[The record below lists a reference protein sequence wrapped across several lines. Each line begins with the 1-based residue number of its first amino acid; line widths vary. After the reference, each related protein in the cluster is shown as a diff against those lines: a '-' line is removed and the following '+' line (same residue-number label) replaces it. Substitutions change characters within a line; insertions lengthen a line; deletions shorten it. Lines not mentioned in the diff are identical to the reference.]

1 MNKYKSAEQ
10 RLCAAV
16 DLNCPACAHVWL
28 PTEDALEALMGGQSI
43 PCATCTQ
50 ALVLPEADH
59 QAMKR
64 RLSRSNWAD
73 LTSGLGVVLCFIGVL
88 TVRHYTGDLTAFMVA
103 AALAFVWWF
112 MKEIVSDSTFLNVT
126 LLPAPQA

>member
-1 MNKYKSAEQ
+1 MNRYKSAEQ

-16 DLNCPACAHVWL
+16 DLNCPTCAHVWL
-28 PTEDALEALMGGQSI
+28 PNEDELEALMGGQSI
-43 PCATCTQ
+43 PCAKCAQ
-50 ALVLPEADH
+50 ALVLPEADR
-59 QAMKR
+59 QAMTR

-73 LTSGLGVVLCFIGVL
+73 LATGLGLLLYLIGVL

-112 MKEIVSDSTFLNVT
+112 MKEIFTDSTFLNVA
-126 LLPAPQA
+126 LLPAPQV

>member
-50 ALVLPEADH
+50 ALVLPEADR
-59 QAMKR
+59 QAMTR

-73 LTSGLGVVLCFIGVL
+73 LATGLGLLLYLIGVL

-103 AALAFVWWF
+103 AAMAFVWWF
-112 MKEIVSDSTFLNVT
+112 MKEIFTDSTFLNVT